1 MSTVAGIEQG
11 ASSAAAESEA
21 AQADARRRQRRL
33 RQVRSLLVPLVGA
46 TGVIGVWQ
54 GLIVLLHVKPY
65 LVPAPTAV
73 AQALV
78 ADWTMLLKNA
88 WPTTIESL
96 AGFAIGNVFAIA
108 LAVLFV
114 HSRTLEQTFYPMAVV
129 LRTIPIV
136 AVAPL
141 LVLLLGQGY
150 APKIAIA
157 ALISF
162 FPTLVNMIRGFGAVD
177 PQALELMRVLSANRR
192 EVFFKLRLI
201 NSLPFLFAALK
212 IATGACVIGAIVAEW
227 IGSDVGLGVL
237 VINATSQFDTP
248 LLYATMAVASAM
260 ALAFFGVVVLL
271 EKLIVRWEADEAPR

>member
-1 MSTVAGIEQG
+1 VSTTVPVEPVATQSGVQ
-11 ASSAAAESEA
+11 AEPES
-21 AQADARRRQRRL
+21 RSRRQAGRRA
-33 RQVRSLLVPLVGA
+33 RSILVPLVGA
-46 TGVIGVWQ
+46 CGVVAVWQ
-54 GLIVLLHVKPY
+54 VLITRLHVEPY

-73 AQALV
+73 LSAL
-78 ADWTMLLKNA
+78 ANQWPLLVKNA
-88 WPTTIESL
+88 WPTAIESL
-96 AGFAIGNVFAIA
+96 AGFAIGNLFAIGMA
-108 LAVLFV
+108 AVFV
-114 HSRTLEQTFYPMAVV
+114 HSKTLEQTFYPMAVV

-136 AVAPL
+136 AVAPI

-162 FPTLVNMIRGFGAVD
+162 FPTLVNMVRGFGAVD
-177 PQALELMRVLSANRR
+177 PQALELMRVLSASKW
-192 EVFFKLRLI
+192 EIFFKLRLI

-260 ALAFFGVVVLL
+260 ALLFFGVVALL
-271 EKLIVRWEADEAPR
+271 EKLIVRWESEEAPS

>member
-1 MSTVAGIEQG
+1 MAVKAETD
-11 ASSAAAESEA
+11 AARSRPA
-21 AQADARRRQRRL
+21 ADLRRQERRRRRIGTIA
-33 RQVRSLLVPLVGA
+33 VPAIGA
-46 TGVIGVWQ
+46 IGVLAVWQ
-54 GLIVLLHVKPY
+54 ALIAVLHVREY

-73 AQALV
+73 ARALV
-78 ADWTMLLKNA
+78 DNWHMLLKNA

-96 AGFAIGNVFAIA
+96 AGFAMGNLFAIG
-108 LAVLFV
+108 LAVVFV
-114 HSRTLEQTFYPMAVV
+114 HSKTLEQTFYPMAVV

-162 FPTLVNMIRGFGAVD
+162 FPTLVNMVRGFGSVD

-192 EVFFKLRLI
+192 EVFLKLRLV

-212 IATGACVIGAIVAEW
+212 IATGACIIGAIVAEW
-227 IGSDVGLGVL
+227 IGSDAGLGVL
-237 VINATSQFDTP
+237 VINATTQFETP
-248 LLYATMAVASAM
+248 LLYATMATASVM
-260 ALAFFGVVVLL
+260 ALIFFGVVALV
-271 EKLIVRWEADEAPR
+271 EKLVVRWEADEAPI

>member
-1 MSTVAGIEQG
+1 MAVKAETD
-11 ASSAAAESEA
+11 AARSRPA
-21 AQADARRRQRRL
+21 ADLRRQERRRRRIGTIA
-33 RQVRSLLVPLVGA
+33 VPAIGA
-46 TGVIGVWQ
+46 IGVLAVWQ
-54 GLIVLLHVKPY
+54 ALIAVLHVREY

-73 AQALV
+73 ARALV
-78 ADWTMLLKNA
+78 DNWHMLLKNA
-88 WPTTIESL
+88 WPTTTESL
-96 AGFAIGNVFAIA
+96 AGFAIGNLFAIG
-108 LAVLFV
+108 LAVVFV

-162 FPTLVNMIRGFGAVD
+162 FPTLVNMVRGFGSVD

-192 EVFFKLRLI
+192 EVFLKLRLV

-212 IATGACVIGAIVAEW
+212 IATGACIIGAIVAEW
-227 IGSDVGLGVL
+227 IGSDAGLGVL
-237 VINATSQFDTP
+237 VINATTQFETP
-248 LLYATMAVASAM
+248 LLYATMATASVM
-260 ALAFFGVVVLL
+260 ALIFFGVVALV
-271 EKLIVRWEADEAPR
+271 EKLVVRWEADEAPI

>member
-1 MSTVAGIEQG
+1 MAVKAETD
-11 ASSAAAESEA
+11 AARSRPA
-21 AQADARRRQRRL
+21 ADLRRQERRRRRIGTIA
-33 RQVRSLLVPLVGA
+33 VPAIGA
-46 TGVIGVWQ
+46 IGVLAVWQ
-54 GLIVLLHVKPY
+54 ALIAVLHVREY

-73 AQALV
+73 ARALV
-78 ADWTMLLKNA
+78 DNWHMLLKNA

-96 AGFAIGNVFAIA
+96 AGFAIGNLFAIG
-108 LAVLFV
+108 LAVVFV
-114 HSRTLEQTFYPMAVV
+114 HSKTLEQTFYPMAVV

-162 FPTLVNMIRGFGAVD
+162 FPTLVNMVRGFGSVD

-192 EVFFKLRLI
+192 EVFLKLRLV

-212 IATGACVIGAIVAEW
+212 IATGACIIGAIVAEW
-227 IGSDVGLGVL
+227 IGSDAGLGVL
-237 VINATSQFDTP
+237 VINATTQFETP
-248 LLYATMAVASAM
+248 LLYATMATASVM
-260 ALAFFGVVVLL
+260 ALIFFGVVALV
-271 EKLIVRWEADEAPR
+271 EKLVVRWEADEAPI

>member
-1 MSTVAGIEQG
+1 MAVKAETD
-11 ASSAAAESEA
+11 AARSRPA
-21 AQADARRRQRRL
+21 ADLRRQERRRRRIGTIA
-33 RQVRSLLVPLVGA
+33 VPAIGA
-46 TGVIGVWQ
+46 IGVLAVWQ
-54 GLIVLLHVKPY
+54 ALIAVLRVKEY

-73 AQALV
+73 ARALV
-78 ADWTMLLKNA
+78 DNWHMLLKNA

-96 AGFAIGNVFAIA
+96 AGFAIGNLFAIG
-108 LAVLFV
+108 LAVVFV
-114 HSRTLEQTFYPMAVV
+114 HSKTLEQTFYPMAVV

-162 FPTLVNMIRGFGAVD
+162 FPTLVNMVRGFGSVD

-192 EVFFKLRLI
+192 EVFLKLRLV

-212 IATGACVIGAIVAEW
+212 IATGACIIGAIVAEW
-227 IGSDVGLGVL
+227 IGSDAGLGVL
-237 VINATSQFDTP
+237 VINATTQFETP
-248 LLYATMAVASAM
+248 LLYATMATASVM
-260 ALAFFGVVVLL
+260 ALIFFGVVALV
-271 EKLIVRWEADEAPR
+271 EKLVVRWEADEAPI

>member
-1 MSTVAGIEQG
+1 VRT
-11 ASSAAAESEA
+11 AAEVETTATASGARVSVEVHPRH
-21 AQADARRRQRRL
+21 RRRWSP
-33 RQVRSLLVPLVGA
+33 RSLVGPLAGMVA
-46 TGVIGVWQ
+46 VLAVWQ
-54 GLIVLLHVKPY
+54 ALIVLLHVKEY

-73 AQALV
+73 ARSLL
-78 ADWTMLLKNA
+78 DNWHLLLKNA

-96 AGFAIGNVFAIA
+96 AGFAIGNLFAIG
-108 LAVLFV
+108 LAIVFV
-114 HSRTLEQTFYPMAVV
+114 HSKTLEQTFYPMAVV

-162 FPTLVNMIRGFGAVD
+162 FPTLVNMVRGFGAVD
-177 PQALELMRVLSANRR
+177 AQALELMRVLSASRW

-227 IGSDVGLGVL
+227 IGSDAGLGVL
-237 VINATSQFDTP
+237 VINATTQFETP
-248 LLYATMAVASAM
+248 LLYATMTVASAM
-260 ALAFFGVVVLL
+260 ALLFFGIVVVL
-271 EKLIVRWEADEAPR
+271 EKLIVRWEADDAPS

>member
-1 MSTVAGIEQG
+1 MAVGIDNH
-11 ASSAAAESEA
+11 ASQAAITATP
-21 AQADARRRQRRL
+21 RRRPRGIRW
-33 RQVRSLLVPLVGA
+33 RAVIGPLVGA
-46 TGVIGVWQ
+46 AGVVLIWQ
-54 GLIVLLHVKPY
+54 AAVVLLHVKAY
-65 LVPAPTAV
+65 LIPAPTAV
-73 AQALV
+73 ARAMV
-78 ADWTMLLKNA
+78 DNWSLLLQNV
-88 WPTTIESL
+88 WPTTLESL
-96 AGFAIGNVFAIA
+96 AGFAIGNLFAIG
-108 LAVLFV
+108 LAIVFV

-162 FPTLVNMIRGFGAVD
+162 FPTLVNMIRGFGSVD
-177 PQALELMRVLSANRR
+177 PQALELMRVLSASKT

-227 IGSDVGLGVL
+227 IGSDSGLGVL
-237 VINATSQFDTP
+237 VINATTQFETP

-260 ALAFFGVVVLL
+260 ALVFFGVVVVL
-271 EKLIVRWEADEAPR
+271 EKLIVRWESDEAPS

>member
-1 MSTVAGIEQG
+1 MAVGIDNQAQPSSTLV
-11 ASSAAAESEA
+11 SAP
-21 AQADARRRQRRL
+21 RRRA
-33 RQVRSLLVPLVGA
+33 RSFRWRS
-46 TGVIGVWQ
+46 VIGPLLGGVGVLAVWQ
-54 GLIVLLHVKPY
+54 AAVVLLQVKEY
-65 LVPAPTAV
+65 LIPAPTAV

-78 ADWTMLLKNA
+78 ANWALLLQNV
-88 WPTTIESL
+88 WPTTLESL
-96 AGFAIGNVFAIA
+96 AGFAIGNLFAIG
-108 LAVLFV
+108 LAIVFV

-177 PQALELMRVLSANRR
+177 PQALELMRVLSASKT

-227 IGSDVGLGVL
+227 IGSDSGLGVL
-237 VINATSQFDTP
+237 VINATTQFQTP

-260 ALAFFGVVVLL
+260 ALVFFGLVVVL
-271 EKLIVRWEADEAPR
+271 EKVIVRWESDEAPS

>member
-1 MSTVAGIEQG
+1 MAVKAQD
-11 ASSAAAESEA
+11 ALSAEPVRVDPRSRVRW
-21 AQADARRRQRRL
+21 RRRIRAVAVPLLGAVGVLVVWQAL
-33 RQVRSLLVPLVGA
+33 ISLL
-46 TGVIGVWQ
+46 Q
-54 GLIVLLHVKPY
+54 VKAY

-73 AQALV
+73 AGSLAH
-78 ADWTMLLKNA
+78 DWPLLLKNA

-96 AGFAIGNVFAIA
+96 AGFAIGNLFAIV
-108 LAVLFV
+108 LAILFV
-114 HSRTLEQTFYPMAVV
+114 HSKTLEQTFYPMAVV

-136 AVAPL
+136 ALAPI
-141 LVLLLGQGY
+141 LVLLLGTGY

-162 FPTLVNMIRGFGAVD
+162 FPTLVNMVRGFGAVD

-227 IGSDVGLGVL
+227 IGSDAGLGVL
-237 VINATSQFDTP
+237 VINATTQFQTP

-260 ALAFFGVVVLL
+260 ALIFFGIVAAL
-271 EKLIVRWEADEAPR
+271 EKLIVRWEADETPS

>member
-1 MSTVAGIEQG
+1 MAVGIDNP
-11 ASSAAAESEA
+11 ASPSAITTT
-21 AQADARRRQRRL
+21 ARRRPRR
-33 RQVRSLLVPLVGA
+33 VRWRA
-46 TGVIGVWQ
+46 VIGPLLGAAGVLAVWQ
-54 GLIVLLHVKPY
+54 AAVVLLRVKEY
-65 LVPAPTAV
+65 LIPAPTAV
-73 AQALV
+73 ARAV
-78 ADWTMLLKNA
+78 MDNWSLLLQNA
-88 WPTTIESL
+88 WPTTLESL
-96 AGFAIGNVFAIA
+96 AGFAIGNLFAIG
-108 LAVLFV
+108 LAIVFV

-162 FPTLVNMIRGFGAVD
+162 FPTLVNMVRGFGSVD
-177 PQALELMRVLSANRR
+177 PQALELMRVLSASKT

-227 IGSDVGLGVL
+227 IGSDSGLGVL
-237 VINATSQFDTP
+237 VINATTQFETP

-260 ALAFFGVVVLL
+260 ALVFFGVVVVL
-271 EKLIVRWEADEAPR
+271 EKLIVRWESDEAPS

>member
-1 MSTVAGIEQG
+1 MSTAAPAGAVAPSQ
-11 ASSAAAESEA
+11 EA
-21 AQADARRRQRRL
+21 RDEAQVRRRLQRR
-33 RQVRSLLVPLVGA
+33 RRVRSIVVPLLGA
-46 TGVIGVWQ
+46 AGVLVVWQ
-54 GLIVLLHVKPY
+54 ALIVLLHVKPY

-73 AQALV
+73 GKALV
-78 ADWTMLLKNA
+78 TDWAMLMKNA
-88 WPTTIESL
+88 WPTTLESL
-96 AGFAIGNVFAIA
+96 AGFAIGNLFAIA
-108 LAVLFV
+108 LAVIFV

-162 FPTLVNMIRGFGAVD
+162 FPTLVNMVRGFGAVD
-177 PQALELMRVLSANRR
+177 AQALELMRVLSANKR

-227 IGSDVGLGVL
+227 IGSDAGLGVL

-248 LLYATMAVASAM
+248 LLYATMVVASAM
-260 ALAFFGVVVLL
+260 ALLFFGIVVAL
-271 EKLIVRWEADEAPR
+271 EKLIVRWESDEAPS

>member
-1 MSTVAGIEQG
+1 MAVKAETD
-11 ASSAAAESEA
+11 AARSRPA
-21 AQADARRRQRRL
+21 ADLRRQERRRRRIGTIA
-33 RQVRSLLVPLVGA
+33 VPAIGA
-46 TGVIGVWQ
+46 IGVLAVWQ
-54 GLIVLLHVKPY
+54 ALIALLHVKEY

-73 AQALV
+73 ARALV
-78 ADWTMLLKNA
+78 DNWHMLLKNA

-96 AGFAIGNVFAIA
+96 AGFAIGNLFAIG
-108 LAVLFV
+108 LAVVFV
-114 HSRTLEQTFYPMAVV
+114 HSKTLEQTFYPMAVV

-162 FPTLVNMIRGFGAVD
+162 FPTLVNMVRGFGSVD

-192 EVFFKLRLI
+192 EVFLKLRLV

-212 IATGACVIGAIVAEW
+212 IATGACIIGAIVAEW
-227 IGSDVGLGVL
+227 IGSDAGLGVL
-237 VINATSQFDTP
+237 VINATTQFETP
-248 LLYATMAVASAM
+248 LLYATMATASVM
-260 ALAFFGVVVLL
+260 ALIFFGVVALV
-271 EKLIVRWEADEAPR
+271 EKLVVRWEADEAPI

>member
-1 MSTVAGIEQG
+1 MST
-11 ASSAAAESEA
+11 A
-21 AQADARRRQRRL
+21 AQIDSVSATPKADALAQVRRRQRR
-33 RQVRSLLVPLVGA
+33 RQVRSVVVPLIG
-46 TGVIGVWQ
+46 GIGVLAVWQ
-54 GLIVLLHVKPY
+54 ALIVTLHVKPY
-65 LVPAPTAV
+65 LVPTPTAV
-73 AQALV
+73 AKALV
-78 ADWTMLLKNA
+78 TDWAMLLKNV

-96 AGFAIGNVFAIA
+96 AGFALGNLFAIG
-108 LAVLFV
+108 LAVVFV
-114 HSRTLEQTFYPMAVV
+114 HSKTLEQTFYPMAVV

-136 AVAPL
+136 AAAPL

-162 FPTLVNMIRGFGAVD
+162 FPTLVNMVRGFGTVD
-177 PQALELMRVLSANRR
+177 PQALELMRVLSANKR

-212 IATGACVIGAIVAEW
+212 IASGACVIGAIVAEW
-227 IGSDVGLGVL
+227 IGSDAGLGVL

-260 ALAFFGVVVLL
+260 ALVFFGVVVAL
-271 EKLIVRWEADEAPR
+271 EKLIVRWESDEAPS

>member
-1 MSTVAGIEQG
+1 MDSV
-11 ASSAAAESEA
+11 SATPKAEA
-21 AQADARRRQRRL
+21 LAQVRRRQRRR
-33 RQVRSLLVPLVGA
+33 RQVRSVVVPL
-46 TGVIGVWQ
+46 TGGIGVLVVWQ
-54 GLIVLLHVKPY
+54 ALIVTLHVKSY

-73 AQALV
+73 ANALV
-78 ADWTMLLKNA
+78 TDWTMLLKNV

-96 AGFAIGNVFAIA
+96 AGFALGNLFAIG
-108 LAVLFV
+108 LAVVFV
-114 HSRTLEQTFYPMAVV
+114 HSKTLEQTFYPMAVV

-162 FPTLVNMIRGFGAVD
+162 FPTLVNMVRGFGAVD
-177 PQALELMRVLSANRR
+177 PQALELMRVLSANKR

-227 IGSDVGLGVL
+227 IGSDAGLGVL

-260 ALAFFGVVVLL
+260 ALVFFGVVVAL
-271 EKLIVRWEADEAPR
+271 EKLIVRWESDEAPS

>member
-1 MSTVAGIEQG
+1 VSTAAPAGSVAAPQ
-11 ASSAAAESEA
+11 EA
-21 AQADARRRQRRL
+21 RDEAQLRRRLRRRRQV
-33 RQVRSLLVPLVGA
+33 QSIVVPLLG
-46 TGVIGVWQ
+46 GIGVLVVWQ
-54 GLIVLLHVKPY
+54 ALIVLLHVKPY

-73 AQALV
+73 AKAV
-78 ADWTMLLKNA
+78 VTDWAMLMKNA
-88 WPTTIESL
+88 WPTTLESL
-96 AGFAIGNVFAIA
+96 AGFAIGNLFAIA
-108 LAVLFV
+108 LAVVFV
-114 HSRTLEQTFYPMAVV
+114 HSKTLEQTFYPMAVV

-162 FPTLVNMIRGFGAVD
+162 FPTLVNMVRGFGAVD
-177 PQALELMRVLSANRR
+177 PQALELMRVLSANKR
-192 EVFFKLRLI
+192 EVFFKLRLV

-227 IGSDVGLGVL
+227 IGSDAGLGVL

-260 ALAFFGVVVLL
+260 ALLFFGVVVAL
-271 EKLIVRWEADEAPR
+271 EKLIVRWESDEAPS